1 MSRRLSDAIGQTNNE
16 VMNSVV
22 EFNQV
27 QKIKKPCDFFW
38 AGLRVRVKRCFR
50 LTVNRGIK
58 MSRIAYTNI
67 GSIKVTS
74 LRDGE
79 LVLPA
84 EALLNLKEEDAK
96 EIKDNAEN
104 TLSYTN
110 VNAFLI
116 QNGDRNL
123 LVDAGCRELFGP
135 TCGFVQDAL
144 AEAGVSIEQVTDIFL
159 THLHPDHIGGTL
171 NTDGTAV
178 FSNAQMHII
187 DTEHKFWANENFDA
201 VEVNGADWAGLA
213 QAVVTAY
220 EDRLNLLTEGKEI
233 MAGVSTVSIP
243 GHTPGHS
250 GFRVDS
256 EDDNLIHL
264 GDILHIQNLQLIDP
278 NVSTVFD
285 VDHDTALVSRKRVLD
300 MVSSDKNLCT
310 SGHWLSPKFGHIER
324 FGAGYAIN

>member
-1 MSRRLSDAIGQTNNE
+1 M
-16 VMNSVV
+16 
-22 EFNQV
+22 
-27 QKIKKPCDFFW
+27 
-38 AGLRVRVKRCFR
+38 
-50 LTVNRGIK
+50 TVNWEIR
-58 MSRIAYTNI
+58 MSRISSTNI

-84 EALLNLKEEDAK
+84 EVLLNLNEDDAK
-96 EIKDNAEN
+96 EIKDNTEN

-123 LVDAGCRELFGP
+123 LVDAGCRELFGQ

-144 AEAGVSIEQVTDIFL
+144 AEAGVLIEQITDIYL

-171 NTDGTAV
+171 NADCTAV
-178 FSNAQMHII
+178 FINAQMHI
-187 DTEHKFWANENFDA
+187 TNKEHKFWSKENFDA

-213 QAVVTAY
+213 QALVNAY
-220 EDRLNLLTEGKEI
+220 KDRLNLLTEGKEI
-233 MAGVSTVSIP
+233 MAGVSTVAIP
-243 GHTPGHS
+243 GHTPVHS

-256 EDDNLIHL
+256 EDDSLIHL

-278 NVSTVFD
+278 NVSTIFD
-285 VDHDTALVSRKRVLD
+285 IDHDTALVSRKRVLD
-300 MVSSDKNLCT
+300 MVSNDKNLCT